1 MYQDWCIGG
10 STENLFTEAEIDA
23 LEEFFVARRSERN
36 SKMTPSNEAGKFTS
50 SNGQD
55 VQAVAGDL
63 MVGDPALSLTPIGVE
78 AMREYFQYEQD
89 QKLGRWRWPE
99 DPNYVVYADGREA
112 SVFSEVTASW
122 GQWAEAEAK
131 VEADFDLLARA
142 ARAYFYAHPEPKPW
156 QTAKPGEVWVF
167 NDVLVALKQNNYWEV
182 RDQNGGNAIVGGD
195 SIKNARRIWPEG
207 D

>member
-78 AMREYFQYEQD
+78 AMREL
-89 QKLGRWRWPE
+89 LGETTTPE
-99 DPNYVVYADGREA
+99 FLEDYVEYLKFRLRINPNEYTATEVLDMILEEAQRE
-112 SVFSEVTASW
+112 
-122 GQWAEAEAK
+122 
-131 VEADFDLLARA
+131 
-142 ARAYFYAHPEPKPW
+142 
-156 QTAKPGEVWVF
+156 
-167 NDVLVALKQNNYWEV
+167 
-182 RDQNGGNAIVGGD
+182 
-195 SIKNARRIWPEG
+195 
-207 D
+207 